1 MNRLRITFESL
12 KEDKQ
17 EKIFNLL
24 VEKYTIQGK
33 NTPNKRA
40 WEKIKE
46 NKLQTRKAWQRL
58 VFFTMQ
64 GIDKALKEKGL
75 PPKHF
80 TSL

>member
-1 MNRLRITFESL
+1 MSKPLLTFESL

-17 EKIFNLL
+17 EKIYDLL

-33 NTPNKRA
+33 DSPSKRA
-40 WEKIKE
+40 WEKIREK
-46 NKLQTRKAWQRL
+46 KRQTRRGWQRL
-58 VFFTMQ
+58 VWFTMQ

-80 TSL
+80 S